1 MDKIYYN
8 KLCRDNVPEIVAAK
22 GFTCEVREVDHAEYR
37 REIVRKV
44 YEEASGV
51 SNHQTR
57 EELMKELADLVI
69 TLDALSKEYDISNEE
84 LDAAVGESLKEKGGY
99 HKRLYIAWS
108 SDTEY
113 NSHDKQHPVDD

>member
-8 KLCRDNVPEIVAAK
+8 KLCRDNVPDIIAAK
-22 GFTCEVREVDHAEYR
+22 GFACEVREVDHAEYR

-44 YEEASGV
+44 HEEAIGV

-99 HKRLYIAWS
+99 NKRLYISWS

-113 NSHDKQHPVDD
+113 NSHDKQHSIDD